1 MSSSPTTPVKRFR
14 ERKRREGIVRLELQ
28 VRRED
33 VALMR
38 RVAAAL
44 SDPGEAIRA
53 RRLLEAQFP
62 VDGQPDL
69 KALLAAAPLEGVD
82 LQRDGDTGRDVVL

>member
-1 MSSSPTTPVKRFR
+1 M
-14 ERKRREGIVRLELQ
+14 RLELQ

-44 SDPGEAIRA
+44 SDPGEATRT

-69 KALLAAAPLEGVD
+69 KALLAATAAVHDLVLVTRNTCDVDGLGVRVLDPFAP
-82 LQRDGDTGRDVVL
+82 